1 MPPLTHAQSP
11 KQCHPERSGE
21 PAFHDVA
28 QTDRRSISSPRN
40 LSVLCISALC
50 FFLLL
55 AIKAAPT
62 RIAQAPQSSEGCL
75 SCHTNTDEP
84 TMHPTKTV
92 HLLCTQC
99 HGGNAEISI
108 APNTNSN
115 SADYNA
121 AKTKAHVQPSTQAFR
136 NQSTRPR
143 ERLYTEWLRESA
155 QYIKFI
161 NPGDLRIAPET
172 CGAADCHANEVRA
185 VSTSM
190 MTHSGMLWGAALYNN
205 GGTPHK
211 NTHFG
216 ESYNREG
223 QPQSLKTIPP
233 PSLEETKTKGV
244 LSQLDPLNR
253 WETSEPGNVLRVFER
268 GGHKKSDLAN
278 PNREEEPGKPD
289 DQLSDRGFG
298 TELRTDPVFLGL
310 QKTRLLDPVMS
321 LPGTND
327 HPGDYRASGCTS
339 CHVIYANDNDP
350 AHSGA
355 YASYGHNGTSSSS
368 DPTIN
373 KSEPGHPIK
382 HTFTRSIPSS
392 QCMICHIHPGTNM
405 VTTYFGL
412 TWWDNELEADKM
424 FPPQQRN
431 PTEADRYRAALRNP
445 EAAAAR
451 GLWIDDKFL
460 EQTGST
466 EFNAKLNTTKF
477 ADFHGHG
484 WVFRAV
490 FNHDR
495 KGNWL
500 DKDGNKIAFDDPNR
514 FNKAVY
520 LADIHLEKGMQCA
533 DCHFAQ
539 DNHGNGKIYAE
550 PRAAVEIDCIDC
562 HGTIRNKATLVTSG
576 PGSSTS
582 FTSSTSSTSLTS
594 SSPGRHLDT
603 LRTPWGQRRFE
614 WSSTGTLIQRSMTD
628 EHKQWE
634 IVQTADTITPGNL
647 HFNMKSYRA
656 KLMTKSG
663 IVESQ
668 MPQDDTHLVHGNQ
681 SMTCY
686 TCHTSW
692 TPTCF
697 GCHLQMTANVRRP
710 MLHNEGILTR
720 NYTSYNF
727 QVLRDDI
734 YMLGVDG
741 TVTNHRIAPARS
753 SCAVL
758 VSSQNANREWLYY
771 TQQTISSPGLSGQA
785 FSTFVPHTVRAKET
799 KQCTDCHVSAA
810 NDNNAWMAQLLLR
823 GTNFMNFMGRYVYV
837 ATGRKGFEAIAVAEH
852 DEPEA
857 IYGSDLH
864 RIAYPDNY
872 KKFLAHNRELETQAK
887 HAGNVLDIQAR
898 GEYAYSA
905 TGSGGLRVYDIAN
918 IDNKGFSERI
928 TTAPVSPVGQKFFVP
943 TKNAVAVASPTTL
956 AVDPLRTQLPENEE
970 QPIHLLYGFLYVAD
984 TEEGLIIIGNP
995 DLKAKSPGVGTLLD
1009 GNPANNFLKR
1019 SLAFNPDGALTGA
1032 RRITIAGTYAYVL
1045 TDRALIVVN
1054 LDNPLAP
1061 KITATIAAPLL
1072 KDPRALA
1079 IQFRYAFIVDRDGLK
1094 VLDVTDLAQ
1103 PKPVSRASAPLQSAQ
1118 HFIGPRGT
1126 AIPGCAP
1133 LWHRPGRASAVPKT
1147 RKNVPALA
1155 ADGILTVLY
1164 TPPPARDDSSA
1175 CLDANSQDPA
1185 PQFNPNSYTQVS
1197 LAEARNIYVARTYA
1211 YVSAGKQGIA
1221 IIDVENPEQPK
1232 LDQLFTANGQLNDVN
1247 DVKIGMVAASAF
1259 AFVADGKNGLRILQ
1273 ILSPWDDPA
1282 HFSGFSPR
1290 PTPKLIATAHT
1301 KGPALAI
1308 SKGIDRDRATDE
1320 SGNQLAV
1327 FGRRG
1332 ARPLNL
1338 AESQRL
1344 YLHSTPTGPTPY
1356 TVTDTPIE
1364 HPQ

>member
-1 MPPLTHAQSP
+1 
-11 KQCHPERSGE
+11 
-21 PAFHDVA
+21 
-28 QTDRRSISSPRN
+28 
-40 LSVLCISALC
+40 
-50 FFLLL
+50 
-55 AIKAAPT
+55 
-62 RIAQAPQSSEGCL
+62 
-75 SCHTNTDEP
+75 
-84 TMHPTKTV
+84 MHPTKTV

-108 APNTNSN
+108 AQNANPNSPE
-115 SADYNA
+115 YNA
-121 AKTKAHVQPSTQAFR
+121 AKAKAHVPPSTQTFR
-136 NQSTRPR
+136 NPSTRPR
-143 ERLYTEWLRESA
+143 ERLYTEWLKESPA
-155 QYIKFI
+155 YIKFI

-172 CGAADCHANEVRA
+172 CGTANCHANEVRA

-211 NTHFG
+211 NSHFG

-233 PSLEETKTKGV
+233 PTPEETKTKGV
-244 LSQLDPLNR
+244 LPELDPLAR
-253 WETSEPGNVLRVFER
+253 WEISEPGNVLRVFER
-268 GGHKKSDLAN
+268 GGHKKGELGN
-278 PNREEEPGKPD
+278 PSRAEEPGKPD

-327 HPGDYRASGCTS
+327 HSGDYRASGCTA

-350 AHSGA
+350 SHSA
-355 YASYGHNGTSSSS
+355 TYAKFGHSGTSSSA
-368 DPTIN
+368 DPTVN

-382 HTFTRSIPSS
+382 HSFTRSIPSS

-412 TWWDNELEADKM
+412 TWWDNELDADKM

-431 PTEADRYRAALRNP
+431 PSESDHYETALRNP

-451 GLWIDDKFL
+451 GLWIDNKFL
-460 EQTGST
+460 EQTGSS

-484 WVFRAV
+484 WIFRAV

-500 DKDGNKIAFDDPNR
+500 DKDGKTIAFDDPDR
-514 FNKAVY
+514 FGKAVH

-576 PGSSTS
+576 PAAPTAADPA
-582 FTSSTSSTSLTS
+582 T
-594 SSPGRHLDT
+594 PDAPRGRHLDT
-603 LRTPWGQRRFE
+603 LRTPWGLRRFE
-614 WSSTGTLIQRSMTD
+614 WIANGATLIQRSMTD
-628 EHKQWE
+628 ENKQWE
-634 IVQTADTITPGNL
+634 VVQTADTISPGNV
-647 HFNMKSYRA
+647 HFSEKSYRA
-656 KLMTKSG
+656 KLMTKDG

-668 MPQDDTHLVHGNQ
+668 MPQDDTHLAHGNQ

-710 MLHNEGILTR
+710 MLHNEGTVTR

-771 TQQTISSPGLSGQA
+771 TQQTISAPGFSGQA
-785 FSTFVPHTVRAKET
+785 FSTFVPHTVRARET

-810 NDNNAWMAQLLLR
+810 NDNNAWMAQLLLQ

-837 ATGRKGFEAIAVAEH
+837 ATGKKGFEAIAVAEH

-872 KKFLAHNRELETQAK
+872 KTFLAANRELKTVAE

-898 GEYAYSA
+898 GEYAYAA
-905 TGSGGLRVYDIAN
+905 TGSGGLRIFDIAN

-928 TTAPVSPVGQKFFVP
+928 TTAPVSPIGQKFFVP
-943 TKNAVAVASPTTL
+943 TKDAAAVASPTTL
-956 AVDPLRTQLPENEE
+956 GVDPLRTQLPENEE

-984 TEEGLIIIGNP
+984 KQEGLVIVGDPN
-995 DLKAKSPGVGTLLD
+995 LKSKSPGVGTLLD
-1009 GNPANNFLKR
+1009 GNPANNFLQR
-1019 SLAFNPDGALTGA
+1019 ALAFNPDGALTGA
-1032 RRITIAGTYAYVL
+1032 RRIAIAGTYAYIL
-1045 TDRALIVVN
+1045 TNHSLVVVN

-1061 KITATIAAPLL
+1061 KITATLSAPILN
-1072 KDPRALA
+1072 DPHAIA
-1079 IQFRYAFIVDRDGLK
+1079 IQFRYAFVVDADGLK
-1094 VLDVTDLAQ
+1094 VLDVTNLAQ
-1103 PKPVSRASAPLQSAQ
+1103 PKQIANTLIPL
-1118 HFIGPRGT
+1118 
-1126 AIPGCAP
+1126 
-1133 LWHRPGRASAVPKT
+1133 
-1147 RKNVPALA
+1147 
-1155 ADGILTVLY
+1155 AD
-1164 TPPPARDDSSA
+1164 
-1175 CLDANSQDPA
+1175 
-1185 PQFNPNSYTQVS
+1185 
-1197 LAEARNIYVARTYA
+1197 ARNIYVARTYA
-1211 YVSAGKQGIA
+1211 YISAGKQGIA

-1232 LDQLFTANGQLNDVN
+1232 LDQLFTANNQLNDVN
-1247 DVKIGMVAASAF
+1247 DVKIGTVAASAF

-1290 PTPKLIATAHT
+1290 PTPKLIATART

-1344 YLHSTPTGPTPY
+1344 YLHSTPSGPTPY
-1356 TVTDTPIE
+1356 TVSDTPV
-1364 HPQ
+1364 HRP